1 MKLDRLY
8 PRLSFLLVFTA
19 IVAHCMAQ
27 QELLLVLVAG
37 ALTVASRS
45 VCEGP
50 RGRVLPRPWSL
61 FLTCVALIWAVLSIV
76 REPGAAIQCIGTFV
90 VWLTLIKV
98 YERRSIENE
107 AERLILSLLLMV
119 LAALV
124 SIDLLFGL
132 LLVAWTA
139 LAITVLLLF
148 QLYHGQELVRMQL
161 GQVVDQTTP
170 VDLPR
175 RPVMGPRVRRDFRR
189 ITLGLLG
196 VGLAASIALF
206 ISVPRSLT
214 TTFAQGTGQAD
225 TAVSGFTDRV
235 DLGGDT
241 RITLSEEQIMSVGL
255 QSWDGSFVQ
264 LPEPLRLRGSV
275 LDRVVGEGIW
285 ESGDQRADW
294 EYETEPDTWQLLELS
309 SARSRPGPEETILQI
324 FDLQS
329 PLDTLF
335 SMSLPIEIRTPNRVG
350 LEFNRNTD
358 TLSVTGDQA
367 PLHYEIRAKPG
378 PPTGVIS
385 RRGWYRYQNPVVRDV
400 AQEVLR
406 QAEIPLRRPRTPA
419 EASQWNQRAARA
431 FEAFLTSRVFRYTL
445 ELDRLQ
451 RPPSADGLD
460 PVERFLLVDRAGHC
474 EYFAAAFVALCHVV
488 DVDARMVTGF
498 VTDRYDPLIQRYVVL
513 MSDAHAWAEVELVP
527 GTWTTFDPTPPAWT
541 PVGRRQP
548 PSLAQRASWI
558 YGWFEHAWQ
567 SNVLG
572 YDVQKQVEIVDAV
585 QPWWRS
591 SSRSVFGRVG
601 DFLVSVNLAF
611 GFGLGGYIW
620 MGVVLLIVVLFVVAW
635 RLARRRHRRV
645 LAAVSLP
652 RGSAR
657 ADRDVARRYA
667 FYVDGL
673 HRLAVAGLA
682 KPAWQSPSEFT
693 AELSATRPAVA
704 AAMRE
709 IVDRFY
715 AMRFG
720 GHPPPADH
728 AEATGRAL
736 RELDDALGADA

>member
-8 PRLSFLLVFTA
+8 PRLSFILVFTA
-19 IVAHCMAQ
+19 IVAHCIAQ
-27 QELLLVLVAG
+27 QEILLVLLAG
-37 ALTVASRS
+37 ALAVASRS

-50 RGRVLPRPWSL
+50 RGRALPRPWSL
-61 FLTCVALIWAVLSIV
+61 LLTCVALVWAVVSIV
-76 REPGAAIQCIGTFV
+76 RDPAAAIQCIGTFV
-90 VWLTLIKV
+90 VWLTLIKM

-132 LLVAWTA
+132 MLVAWTA

-148 QLYHGQELVRMQL
+148 QLYHGQELVRMQM
-161 GQVVDQTTP
+161 GQVVDHVAP
-170 VDLPR
+170 VDVPR
-175 RPVMGPRVRRDFRR
+175 RPVMGPAVRRDFRR
-189 ITLGLLG
+189 ITVGLIA
-196 VGLAASIALF
+196 VGLAVSVALF
-206 ISVPRSLT
+206 IAVPRSLT
-214 TTFAQGTGQAD
+214 TTFAQGNGQSD

-241 RITLSEEQIMSVGL
+241 RITLSEEQVMTVGL
-255 QSWDGSFVQ
+255 QAWDGSFIQ
-264 LPEPLRLRGSV
+264 QSEPLRLRGSV
-275 LDRVVGEGIW
+275 LDRSVGEGVW
-285 ESGDQRADW
+285 ESGEQRADW
-294 EYETEPDTWQLLELS
+294 EYETEPDIWQLLELS
-309 SARSRPGPEETILQI
+309 SGRSRPAPEETVLQI

-335 SMSLPIEIRTPNRVG
+335 SMSLPIEIRTPNRMG
-350 LEFNRNTD
+350 LEFNRHTD

-378 PPTGVIS
+378 PPTGVIA

-400 AQEVLR
+400 AEEVLR

-419 EASQWNQRAARA
+419 EASQWNRRAAFA

-451 RPPSADGLD
+451 RPASADGLD

-513 MSDAHAWAEVELVP
+513 MADAHAWAEVELVP

-541 PVGRRQP
+541 PVGRQQP
-548 PSLAQRASWI
+548 PSFAQRASWI

-572 YDVQKQVEIVDAV
+572 YDVQKQVDMVDAV
-585 QPWWRS
+585 EPWWRS
-591 SSRSVFGRVG
+591 SAGSVFGRVG
-601 DFLVSVNLAF
+601 DFFVSVNLAF

-620 MGVVLLIVVLFVVAW
+620 MGVVLVIVVLFVVAW
-635 RLARRRHRRV
+635 RLSRRRHRRV
-645 LAAVSLP
+645 LDAVSLP

-657 ADRDVARRYA
+657 ADREVARRYA

-673 HRLAVAGLA
+673 HRLSVAGYA
-682 KPAWQSPSEFT
+682 KPEWQSPAEFASDL
-693 AELSATRPAVA
+693 AESRPDA
-704 AAMRE
+704 ADPMRR

-720 GHPPPADH
+720 GQPPASDH
-728 AEATGRAL
+728 AEVTERAL
-736 RELDDALGADA
+736 RELSDALDAGP